1 VNRESVVVALLAV
14 LALAAAAGS
23 FAASDTPSLTGSDTL
38 QGSADS
44 DSTAGDDGGP
54 DGPSFGA
61 WVSLPALGVPPG
73 GSSSILG
80 VAFVLAVLVCG
91 GPAVALTGDDDRAP
105 PPDSQ
110 AETAET
116 DGDGASS
123 HRGTV
128 RLAYERPGDSAVVRA
143 WSRLAD
149 EAGIEETQT
158 PGEAAR
164 HAADEGLP
172 GDAVRTIAE
181 QFRAVR
187 YGRADADERRERSAA
202 AALEELDREG
212 DQ

>member
-1 VNRESVVVALLAV
+1 MNRESVVVALLAV

-23 FAASDTPSLTGSDTL
+23 FAASDAPSLTGSDTL

-44 DSTAGDDGGP
+44 DSTAGDGGGP
-54 DGPSFGA
+54 DGPELGG
-61 WVSLPALGVPPG
+61 WVSLPVLGVPPG

-91 GPAVALTGDDDRAP
+91 GLAVALTGDDDRAP

-116 DGDGASS
+116 DENGASTR
-123 HRGTV
+123 HAAV
-128 RLAYERPGDSAVVRA
+128 APAYERPPDSAVVQA

-149 EAGIEETQT
+149 EACVEETQT

-164 HAADEGLP
+164 HAAQQGLP
-172 GDAVRTIAE
+172 DDAVRTIAE

-202 AALEELDREG
+202 AALEELDRESER
-212 DQ
+212 